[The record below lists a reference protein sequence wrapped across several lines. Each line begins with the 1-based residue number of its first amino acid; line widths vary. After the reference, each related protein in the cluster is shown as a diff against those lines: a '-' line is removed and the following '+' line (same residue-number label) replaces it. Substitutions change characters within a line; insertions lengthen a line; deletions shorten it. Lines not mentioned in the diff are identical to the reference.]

1 MHQRGGGDIV
11 AYQDLVEVAL
21 GNFVGGFF
29 AQGIVAAFLERLAQ
43 PVENLAEG
51 ALAGPVAEKT
61 LVVLQLD
68 IEAVDFNRR

>member
-1 MHQRGGGDIV
+1 MSSVDFLPKRIV
-11 AYQDLVEVAL
+11 AV
-21 GNFVGGFF
+21 
-29 AQGIVAAFLERLAQ
+29 FLERLAQ

-51 ALAGPVAEKT
+51 ALAGPVAEKA